1 MSRIAIDSELC
12 LRDGACV
19 DACPARYLATGDDNL
34 PVEVEDRP
42 CILCG
47 HCVAV
52 CPNGAFTHQELP
64 AADFL
69 PVVTDWPAPATMDGL
84 LNSRR
89 SVREFEQKPVERA
102 TLEALLDVA
111 RRAPTA
117 SNSQRLHWVVISGPE
132 KVRQIASAAVDCG
145 RVAGFHPSLLAQ
157 WDAGYDFVL
166 RSAPTLVIACAPEPY
181 RWGKEDAA
189 IALAFMELAAEA
201 RGLGVCWAGYLT
213 RIAAENASL
222 RQLLN
227 LPAELTVRGGLMLGE
242 GRFAYHRIPPRK
254 PLSAHWIE

>member
-1 MSRIAIDSELC
+1 MSRIAIDQDLC

-19 DACPARYLATGDDNL
+19 EVCPARYLAVGPDNL
-34 PVEVEDRP
+34 PVEVEGRS

-47 HCVAV
+47 HCVSV
-52 CPNGAFTHQELP
+52 CPNDAFTHLELP
-64 AADFL
+64 TSEFL
-69 PVVTDWPAPATMDGL
+69 PAVADWPAPARMDAL

-89 SVREFEQKPVERA
+89 SVREFVPQPVLRA

-117 SNSQRLHWVVISGPE
+117 SNSQQLHWVVVSGTE
-132 KVRQIASAAVDCG
+132 KVQQIASALIECG
-145 RVAGFHPSLLAQ
+145 RASGLHPSLLAQ

-166 RSAPTLVIACAPEPY
+166 RNAPTLVIACAPAEY

-189 IALAFMELAAEA
+189 IALSYVELAAEA

-213 RIAAENASL
+213 RIASENPSL
-222 RQLLN
+222 RALLQIPEN
-227 LPAELTVRGGLMLGE
+227 LTVRGGLMLGE
-242 GRFAYHRIPPRK
+242 ATHAYTRIPPRK

>member
-1 MSRIAIDSELC
+1 MSRIAIDADLC

-19 DACPARYLATGDDNL
+19 EVCPARYLAMGDDGL
-34 PVEVEDRP
+34 PMELEERTCV
-42 CILCG
+42 LCG

-52 CPNGAFTHQELP
+52 CPNDAFTHLELP

-89 SVREFEQKPVERA
+89 SVREFVQKPVDRTTMES
-102 TLEALLDVA
+102 LLDVA

-117 SNSQRLHWVVISGPE
+117 SNSQKLHWVVVSGPE
-132 KVRQIASAAVDCG
+132 KVQEIARAVVECG
-145 RVAGFHPSLLAQ
+145 RVSGLHASLLAQ

-166 RSAPTLVIACAPEPY
+166 RNAPTLAIACAPENY

-189 IALAFMELAAEA
+189 IALTFLELAAEA
-201 RGLGVCWAGYLT
+201 RGIGVCWAGYLT
-213 RIAAENASL
+213 RIASENASL
-222 RQLLN
+222 RALLGV
-227 LPAELTVRGGLMLGE
+227 PEDFTVRGALMLGE
-242 GRFAYHRIPPRK
+242 GTRVYTRIPPRK
-254 PLSAHWIE
+254 LLSVHWVE